1 MTLDEAIKHAEDV
14 ADTCE
19 YEASKY
25 DMSDS
30 YERHVAC
37 KEGECVAEHRQL
49 AEWLKELK
57 WLREQP
63 RWIPCSERLPKD
75 AYTRDF
81 LVTVKFDNSKPIV
94 IMCTWGRFCNGY
106 NDDGYQDA
114 FSAPKKCVINGAT
127 YWITQPVPMDKVVA
141 WMPIPKGY
149 QEGGQE

>member
-37 KEGECVAEHRQL
+37 KEGECAAEHRQL

-63 RWIPCSERLPKD
+63 RWIPCTPETMPKMSAMTETYLVKVGINECGEGMHTEVRTADWYSSSKMWNVHESEKSIVGE
-75 AYTRDF
+75 
-81 LVTVKFDNSKPIV
+81 VT
-94 IMCTWGRFCNGY
+94 
-106 NDDGYQDA
+106 
-114 FSAPKKCVINGAT
+114 
-127 YWITQPVPMDKVVA
+127 A

>member
-1 MTLDEAIKHAEDV
+1 MTDDTISREAAIPV
-14 ADTCE
+14 AD
-19 YEASKY
+19 AS
-25 DMSDS
+25 D
-30 YERHVAC
+30 
-37 KEGECVAEHRQL
+37 CVGVSIADVKKVTDEVVKGLKQL
-49 AEWLKELK
+49 PPA
-57 WLREQP
+57 QP

-94 IMCTWGRFCNGY
+94 MMCTWGRFCNGY
-106 NDDGYQDA
+106 NDDGHQDA